1 MSDLGKIS
9 FLKGSERFKGAN
21 DQDIGVQI
29 PLSNTVKEL
38 EEFQRNISVS
48 LEDVYDNERQEG
60 NKFIPM
66 AKFSL
71 IFNNSYSGR
80 TLPITNPYSPFNN
93 NLYYVDQLTYKQLE
107 LQNPN
112 DTIAWPGLPQYH
124 EFAFIRTD
132 YNVTGYT
139 VGPDAHYIP
148 SPKDNSKLNWSFYV
162 SYCFSST
169 TSTTLNYAGTN
180 FYAGDGIPF
189 TATKTSFNGSPVWA
203 FTCPVEHGL
212 NSGESIEVK
221 NFNIPTLSTY
231 DVYSFGNGA
240 QDSDKYVVNIYDYG
254 IFPGSTNFDG
264 TLRRIVNN
272 SFAEESKSKYYVRKH
287 KILQTP
293 TNAVLTFAGFEN
305 NAFRTV
311 RKFESPQ
318 LTPNNVGRVSLKEDS
333 QSYNLS
339 FKDYVDIT
347 GLYDNLN
354 RPISEVFFT
363 VINKGRFGWFHY
375 PNTQNVGL
383 KQGWDFNL
391 GPQLNTWWDA
401 TNVNSNT
408 NITTQS
414 FGNQNTNTI
423 FYYNSDYSVGD
434 IMDGDFCEWNNF
446 TQTERV
452 ISEYYH
458 KFTFNQNVFTI
469 GGNVNNQLGYYY
481 KPHNKFQLSVFSSYV
496 EESDGEI
503 IGNLPNY
510 AYYKIATQEFV
521 WRDKYSY
528 GFIDEN
534 GRGVDYPFLNGKH
547 YPYENFIFRV
557 IPEGSNLGQQSTQV
571 SDPITDG
578 CE

>member
-71 IFNNSYSGR
+71 IFNNSYSGK
-80 TLPITNPYSPFNN
+80 TLPLTNPYSPFNN

-139 VGPDAHYIP
+139 IGPDAHYIP
-148 SPKDNSKLNWSFYV
+148 TPKENTKLNWSFYI

-169 TSTTLNYAGTN
+169 TATTLNYAGNN
-180 FYAGDGIPF
+180 FSAGDGIPF
-189 TATKTSFNGSPVWA
+189 TATKTSFNGSPVWS

-212 NSGESIEVK
+212 NTGESIEVK
-221 NFNIPTLSTY
+221 IFNTISTYTY

-240 QDSDKYVVNIYDYG
+240 QDSDKYIVNIYDYG
-254 IFPGSTNFDG
+254 IFPGLTKFDG
-264 TLRRIVNN
+264 TLKRIVNN
-272 SFAEESKSKYYVRKH
+272 SFSEESKSKYYVRKH

-293 TNAVLTFAGFEN
+293 QDAVLTFAGFEN

-354 RPISEVFFT
+354 RPISEIFFT
-363 VINKGRFGWFHY
+363 VVNKGKFGWFHY
-375 PNTQNVGL
+375 PNDQNIGL
-383 KQGWDFNL
+383 KQGWGFNL
-391 GPQLNTWWDA
+391 GPQLNSWWELN
-401 TNVNSNT
+401 NVNSNT

-414 FGNQNTNTI
+414 YVNQNTI

-469 GGNVNNQLGYYY
+469 GGDVNNQLGYYY
-481 KPHNKFQLSVFSSYV
+481 KPHNKFQLSVFSSYI

-547 YPYENFIFRV
+547 YPYENFIFRI
-557 IPEGSNLGQQSTQV
+557 IPEGSNIGQQSTQV